1 MEEIECNSQPQSV
14 MARIVNI
21 FAAPGEVFDD
31 IKRYPVSHQT
41 WIWPLLIAC
50 LAGVIATVVTLSD
63 PSVQQQ
69 LRELQDQRLDQL
81 VAEGKLTEES
91 REQAE
96 VAMERFGGGALQ
108 TVAAS
113 VGVVLWSGFL
123 LFGTALVLKIVVKL
137 VFKKRVSYMKSVEIV
152 GITGMIGALES
163 IVRML
168 LVIIVGDLYA
178 TPSPSLLLSNF
189 DPGNKVHQM
198 LTTLNVMSIWYLTVL
213 GVGIARISYVS
224 LGKACA
230 WIFGIW
236 FCFRLAYIIV
246 T

>member
-1 MEEIECNSQPQSV
+1 MEETESSSHPQSV
-14 MARIVNI
+14 MARMINI

-31 IKRYPVSHQT
+31 IRRFPVSHQT
-41 WIWPLLIAC
+41 WIWPFLIAC

-91 REQAE
+91 RAQAE
-96 VAMERFGGGALQ
+96 AAMERFGGGALQ
-108 TVAAS
+108 SVAAS
-113 VGVVLWSGFL
+113 AGGVLWTGFL
-123 LFGTALVLKIVVKL
+123 LFGMALILKIVAKF
-137 VFKKRVSYMKSVEIV
+137 VFKRRMSYMKGVEIV

-168 LVIIVGDLYA
+168 LVVIVGDLYA
-178 TPSPSLLLSNF
+178 TPSPSLFLSNF

-230 WIFGIW
+230 WIFGLW